1 MANFFSGLFRSNDK
15 PQTTHPPSV
24 LQGFSQYASEYI
36 MYCIEQEHLYRI
48 LLEMDKYK
56 RN

>member
-24 LQGFSQYASEYI
+24 LQGFSQYDSE
-36 MYCIEQEHLYRI
+36 
-48 LLEMDKYK
+48 
-56 RN
+56 